1 MITASEIYWILK
13 LDAIQNVFLVF
24 SIFIGMFGLAMALFW
39 GINSVNDYDWI
50 DKKAKELAAACKKR
64 FFITVPI
71 LALLVIAIAMI
82 PSTKQMA
89 AIKVI
94 PAIANSEIVGELS
107 ADAKE
112 LYRMG
117 INAIKEQL
125 TGNNKEGEK

>member
-1 MITASEIYWILK
+1 MITASEVYWILK
-13 LDAIQNVFLVF
+13 LDAIQGLFFTFSFFTGVFGV
-24 SIFIGMFGLAMALFW
+24 AMIILW
-39 GINSVNDYDWI
+39 GIAGSMP
-50 DKKAKELAAACKKR
+50 CRKR

-71 LALLVIAIAMI
+71 FVLLVTVTALI

-89 AIKVI
+89 VIKVI

-112 LYRMG
+112 IYRMG

-125 TGNNKEGEK
+125 RK